1 MKVELNIPDAD
12 WARLVGV
19 AEQQGVRIPQLILAA
34 TLELMPWKD
43 TLASRVEHLVRAGLQ
58 DAVIAERLR
67 IPNWR
72 VATLRREAH
81 LPANPFHRGEGRQ
94 IERKTA

>member
-43 TLASRVEHLVRAGLQ
+43 TTTSRVEHLVRAGLQ
-58 DAVIAERLR
+58 DAVIAERLGM
-67 IPNWR
+67 PNWR
-72 VATLRREAH
+72 IATIRRELG
-81 LPANPFHRGEGRQ
+81 LPANPFHRGEGRNV
-94 IERKTA
+94 ERKAS

>member
-1 MKVELNIPDAD
+1 MKVELNIPDVD

-58 DAVIAERLR
+58 DAVIAERLG

-72 VATLRREAH
+72 VATMRREAG
-81 LPANPFHRGEGRQ
+81 LPANPFHRGEGRH
-94 IERKTA
+94 IERKAS